1 MIRIMTQKKLDRL
14 LEQERAYGRRIA
26 EKNQMVHDARIFRDR
41 TCLTAETFEPGF
53 EPGEPAGKN
62 TEVVKALLKTRL
74 MNNLKRQLDELIDY
88 STEEQELG
96 VIHKARVYIFRVR

>member
-26 EKNQMVHDARIFRDR
+26 EKNQMLRDARIYRDR
-41 TCLTAETFEPGF
+41 TCLTAETFEPG
-53 EPGEPAGKN
+53 EPAGKN
-62 TEVVKALLKTRL
+62 TAVVKALLKTRL